1 MAADS
6 SSEGPRVGVR
16 NGDLSAEQLD
26 YLAQVGVEDVFV
38 DQTTEPGPNRLAVA
52 PGQIPSVEELVQT
65 RTRIEDAG
73 LAFAGIQSL
82 SGVVYDDIMFGREGA
97 AERTAEIK
105 RLIRNMGKAKVPV
118 LGYQWNPRAQNVVFS
133 TSTSKRI
140 RGGARTREFDL
151 SELEDPESASD
162 PDAPEYDEE
171 AFWERYE
178 SFLAEVLPVAE
189 EAGVRLALHPADPPV
204 VEKLEGIPRLFRDV
218 ASFERAMEAVPS
230 DAHGLKFCTGCFS
243 EMGVDVPDA
252 LRKFGADG
260 DLVFVHFRDVV
271 GSMPRFHETFLD
283 DPESNFDPY
292 EVVRVLDEVGFEGA
306 MLPDHVPAVEGDTPW
321 GHRGRGFTVGYIK
334 GLRDARVRE
343 RPGE

>member
-6 SSEGPRVGVR
+6 ATSGPRVGVR
-16 NGDLSAEQLD
+16 NADLSAAQLD
-26 YLAQVGVEDVFV
+26 YLAQIGVEDVFV
-38 DQTTEPGPNRLAVA
+38 DQTTEPGSNRLAVA
-52 PGQIPSVEELVQT
+52 PGHVPTVEKLVQT

-73 LAFAGIQSL
+73 LTFAGVQSL
-82 SGVVYDDIMFGREGA
+82 SGAVYDDVMFGREGA
-97 AERTAEIK
+97 EERIAEVK
-105 RLIRNMGKAKVPV
+105 RLVRNMGKAKVPI

-151 SELEDPESASD
+151 HELEDPESASD
-162 PDAPEYDEE
+162 PDAPEYDEA

-178 SFLAEVLPVAE
+178 SFLEEVLPVAE
-189 EAGVRLALHPADPPV
+189 AAGVRLALHPADPPV
-204 VEKLEGIPRLFRDV
+204 VERLEGIPRLFRDV

-243 EMGVDVPDA
+243 EMGVDVPDV
-252 LRKFGADG
+252 LRRFGADD

-271 GSMPRFHETFLD
+271 GSMPSFYETFLD

-292 EVVRVLDEVGFEGA
+292 EAVRVLDEVGFEGA
-306 MLPDHVPAVEGDTPW
+306 MLPDHVPAVEGDTDW

-334 GLRDARVRE
+334 GLRDARTAQTR
-343 RPGE
+343 